1 MADSSTP
8 TPSGFDSA
16 AAAAFLEPLWEDS
29 VLPALCEFVKIP
41 NRTPQYG
48 MGEEPAGLLNQAADL
63 LVQWVV
69 AQSIPGLSIERMT
82 LPGVNALGDP
92 YSPLVYAEIP
102 ATGEDM
108 RSQGTIMLYGHLD
121 KQPPFTG
128 WSSTGPYEPDIRT
141 SPFDGRRKLYG
152 RGGADDGYSTFAAI
166 SSLLALRAQGLPHA
180 RVVLVVEGSEES
192 GSRDLPD
199 YLERLRARI
208 GPVNLVICLDS
219 MCGSYD
225 QFWLTTSLRGA
236 LTAELKVAM
245 LSQGVHSGDASG
257 VVPDTFRIARSL
269 VSRVEDEST
278 GTVKLADLWV
288 NIPEARVQETA
299 LAAEALG
306 EKLTHNFPF
315 LPGARPVDHPSIAE
329 LQLNRTWRPQ
339 LAVVGA
345 AGLPAL
351 NDAGPVLRPST
362 TLKLSLRTP
371 PSLDAPGAARALK
384 RALEAD
390 PPYGATVEAK
400 TSSALGWDAP
410 ALAPWLSD
418 ACDVASG
425 SFFAG
430 KPCLRM
436 GCGGTI
442 GFMGMLTNMFPDAQI
457 VVTGLGGPNSNFH
470 GPVGPTSTRWHTL

>member
-1 MADSSTP
+1 
-8 TPSGFDSA
+8 
-16 AAAAFLEPLWEDS
+16 
-29 VLPALCEFVKIP
+29 
-41 NRTPQYG
+41 
-48 MGEEPAGLLNQAADL
+48 MGEEPAALLNQAADL
-63 LVQWVV
+63 LVGWVA
-69 AQSIPGLSIERMT
+69 AQNISGLNIERLT
-82 LPGVNALGDP
+82 LPGVNALGDA
-92 YSPLVYAEIP
+92 YSPLVFAEIP
-102 ATGEDM
+102 ATDEDM
-108 RSQGTIMLYGHLD
+108 HSQGTIMLYGHLD

-152 RGGADDGYSTFAAI
+152 RGGADDGYSTFAAV
-166 SSLLALRAQGLPHA
+166 SSVLALRAQGLPHA

-199 YLERLRARI
+199 YLETLRSKI
-208 GPVNLVICLDS
+208 GPVNMVICLDS

-236 LTAELKVAM
+236 LTAELKVGM
-245 LSQGVHSGDASG
+245 LTQGVHSGDASG

-269 VSRVEDEST
+269 VSRVEDETT
-278 GTVKLADLWV
+278 GVVKLDELWV
-288 NIPEARVQETA
+288 KIPEGRVKETEA
-299 LAAEALG
+299 AAETLG

-315 LPGARPVDHPSIAE
+315 LPGARPVECPSISE

-345 AGLPAL
+345 AGLPAM

-371 PSLDAPGAARALK
+371 PTLEAPSAARALK

-390 PPYGATVEAK
+390 PPYGATVEVGTA
-400 TSSALGWDAP
+400 SALGWDAP
-410 ALAPWLSD
+410 PLASWLSD
-418 ACDVASG
+418 ACDEAS
-425 SFFAG
+425 SQFFGG

-442 GFMGMLTNMFPDAQI
+442 GFMGMLTNMYPDAQI

-470 GPVGPTSTRWHTL
+470 GPVRH